1 MDWGWIIIMVLAI
14 LGAALIVGGFV
25 AYQGSM
31 GVGLRAFG
39 AAGVAA
45 EVVMWA
51 VVLFTVPATSSTD
64 GSPSPTVNV
73 EEISE

>member
-1 MDWGWIIIMVLAI
+1 
-14 LGAALIVGGFV
+14 
-25 AYQGSM
+25 
-31 GVGLRAFG
+31 
-39 AAGVAA
+39 
-45 EVVMWA
+45 MWA

>member
-25 AYQGSM
+25 AYRGSM

-39 AAGVAA
+39 AAG
-45 EVVMWA
+45 VVMWA